1 MDNFVDFF
9 CTRKIK
15 KSRVR
20 TYKKNDKAKQPITP
34 SCVLYIEYTLNYTF
48 NLKNIYLENNQNLQ
62 YIKHSKY
69 RQDSET
75 SNYCFYKYVS

>member
-1 MDNFVDFF
+1 M
-9 CTRKIK
+9 IK
-15 KSRVR
+15 QSNQSRQV
-20 TYKKNDKAKQPITP
+20 
-34 SCVLYIEYTLNYTF
+34 VLYISNTHYTF